1 MAPPL
6 IENARQAAQALRDA
20 DRQRDQFLATLAH
33 ELRNPL
39 APIRT
44 AVQLL
49 GSRTATESARARAA
63 EVIGRQAGHMARL
76 LDDLIDIA
84 RITQQR
90 MALKKEVVSL
100 DAVVQAA
107 IEAVRPVADA
117 RRHALTVALESPQA
131 ALWAD
136 PLRLTQV
143 LSNLLNNAAKYT
155 DPGGQIRLD
164 ARAEASTL
172 ELVVSDT
179 GIGLSTNA
187 VSSIFTMFAQEKS
200 ALDRSD
206 GGLGIGLALS
216 RGLVELH
223 GGTLSAYSEGPGRG
237 SRFVV
242 RLPMTVRAGEPGAV
256 SQIEAMPV
264 MPVQVCSVLLAD
276 DNRDSADTLAELL
289 RMEGHQV
296 YTAHDGIYAAA
307 LALELRP
314 DVMVLDIGMPGFNGY
329 EVARQVRAQ
338 SWGGRTLLI
347 AATGWGQADD
357 RLKTKAAGFDLHL
370 TKPFDPLQLTSL
382 IAQRAG

>member
-1 MAPPL
+1 MFSNSIPAIAWVARPDGTVERFNSQWEAYTGQATDSAIGHGWVQALHPDDRAAARQAWEKARTGHVPWNVEYRL
-6 IENARQAAQALRDA
+6 RQHDGTFRWFHVRCVPQFDAFGQVMRWFGTTTDIEDARQAAQALRDA
-20 DRQRDQFLATLAH
+20 DRQKDQFLATLAH

-63 EVIGRQAGHMARL
+63 EVIGRQAGHMGRL

-107 IEAVRPVADA
+107 IEAVRPMADA

-164 ARAEASTL
+164 ARVEASTL

-223 GGTLSAYSEGPGRG
+223 GGTLSA
-237 SRFVV
+237 
-242 RLPMTVRAGEPGAV
+242 
-256 SQIEAMPV
+256 
-264 MPVQVCSVLLAD
+264 
-276 DNRDSADTLAELL
+276 
-289 RMEGHQV
+289 
-296 YTAHDGIYAAA
+296 
-307 LALELRP
+307 
-314 DVMVLDIGMPGFNGY
+314 
-329 EVARQVRAQ
+329 
-338 SWGGRTLLI
+338 
-347 AATGWGQADD
+347 
-357 RLKTKAAGFDLHL
+357 
-370 TKPFDPLQLTSL
+370 
-382 IAQRAG
+382 